1 MIRRIAM
8 YCLALTL
15 SASEAASSAR
25 IASTLT
31 LQEGVVVTAPILREN
46 AESLVVDLG
55 YDALVIPSKRIIARK
70 THDGVTSTTD
80 TILRRGIYQT
90 GTGSVGPVT
99 EHVNHFGDAVV
110 MISTPRGLG
119 TGFFI
124 SSDGHLVTNYHVVE
138 GETRLTVTLFR
149 REAQGYERH
158 EISEVRILALQPL
171 RDIALLQ
178 IDRTALGKAPI
189 VPVLLHDPRSAGTAT
204 AVGDLVF
211 AIGNPLGLER
221 TVTQGIVSSTT
232 RTYGHLRFVQTDAS
246 INPGNSGGPLFN
258 ARGEVV
264 GIASMK
270 AGFFDGLAFGIP
282 VEDLIDFLE
291 NRDAYLYNAAQ
302 PQNGIT
308 YLMPPGTGQAPET
321 KEKP

>member
-1 MIRRIAM
+1 MIRHIAI
-8 YCLALTL
+8 CCCSLALF
-15 SASEAASSAR
+15 ASEPASSAR
-25 IASTLT
+25 ISSTLT
-31 LQEGVVVTAPILREN
+31 LHEGVVVTAPILREN
-46 AESLVVDLG
+46 SESLVLDLG
-55 YDALVIPSKRIIARK
+55 YDALVVPAKRVIARK
-70 THDGVTSTTD
+70 SLDERTNTADAIT
-80 TILRRGIYQT
+80 RRGIYQT
-90 GTGSVGPVT
+90 GTGSIVPVT
-99 EHVNHFGDAVV
+99 EHVKRFGDAVV

-124 SSDGHLVTNYHVVE
+124 STEGHLVTNYHVIE

-158 EISEVRILALQPL
+158 EITEVRILALQPL

-178 IDRTALGKAPI
+178 IDRSALGKTPI
-189 VPVLLHDPRSAGTAT
+189 VPVLLHDSRSAGSAT
-204 AVGDLVF
+204 VVGDLVF